1 MKIEGPLIKGRFH
14 SRPNRFLTVV
24 EINGELVQSHLPD
37 PGRLKE
43 LLLPDAELYL
53 RPVSDE
59 IHRKTRFTT
68 VMVCHNGQFISLVST
83 LPNRFVKELLIKNN
97 LPMFR
102 NYDLVRSEVTVGKH
116 RFDFLLES
124 PKGNP
129 FYLEVKSVTY
139 VENGIAQFPDAVTE
153 RGARHAM
160 ALAELVE
167 QGNKAGILFVCQR
180 RDGKLFKPM
189 WKRDPRFG
197 KSLVQAYNSGVK
209 VWCIT
214 CSVTLKSKNMYLSLN
229 FEISLDHSIHFPI
242 AYHLLGEH

>member
-1 MKIEGPLIKGRFH
+1 VKIEGPLIKGRFH

-59 IHRKTRFTT
+59 IPRKTRFTT
-68 VMVCHNGQFISLVST
+68 VMVRHKRQFISLVST
-83 LPNRFVKELLIKNN
+83 LPNQFVKESLKKDD

-102 NYDLVRSEVTVGKH
+102 NYNFVRSEVTVGKH

-124 PKGNP
+124 PKGKP
-129 FYLEVKSVTY
+129 FYLEIKSVTY

-153 RGARHAM
+153 RGSRHAL
-160 ALAELVE
+160 ALAELVK

-189 WKRDPRFG
+189 WDRDPKFG
-197 KSLVQAYNSGVK
+197 EALFHADKCGVRI
-209 VWCIT
+209 WCIT
-214 CSVTLKSKNMYLSLN
+214 CVVTLKSINMLR
-229 FEISLDHSIHFPI
+229 EIPVNLK
-242 AYHLLGEH
+242 L